1 MTNAVFALKAALA
14 DPAQLDARA
23 AWLASVGRP
32 IVLELHTF
40 GARDIDTA
48 AGLAASRATVA
59 RLRERHAVERL
70 IVHVPVQQVPVVT
83 QVDFDAGQCQRAIA
97 FAAEI
102 GAEAVVI
109 HRYFELVFGDAPPR
123 AFSKPEAIRRF
134 NAIIRDLARLAPEI
148 RLLVENIGHYSLLPR
163 DGRNYLSG
171 PLDHFFPW
179 EIRAFRRFCA
189 QEGLANVEPFVDVA
203 HATLSANLFNRR
215 KLHFTETADD
225 PRFAWITPDDL
236 DQAERLAPFDFVD
249 PAMSYLHVSDA
260 SLLDAAELAEPNLP
274 EARLVEGIVSEGLEI
289 GTGNLPFARLPER
302 LGQGTPTLVLEV
314 EPGAG
319 ETHVDNGAQLRSLE
333 GLAALFD
340 QAPAV

>member
-1 MTNAVFALKAALA
+1 MTDAVFALKAALA
-14 DPAQLDARA
+14 DPAQLEARA
-23 AWLASVGRP
+23 AWLARAGRP

-40 GARDIDTA
+40 GARDIDTT

-109 HRYFELVFGDAPPR
+109 HRYLDLVFGDAPPR

-134 NAIIRDLARLAPEI
+134 HAIIRDLARLAPEI

-163 DGRNYLSG
+163 NGRNYLSG

-179 EIRAFRRFCA
+179 EISAFRRFCA
-189 QEGLANVEPFVDVA
+189 QEGLTNVEPFVDVA

-236 DQAERLAPFDFVD
+236 DQAEWLAPFDFVD

-260 SLLDAAELAEPNLP
+260 CLLAAAELAEADLP
-274 EARLVEGIVSEGLEI
+274 EPRLVEGIVSEGLEI
-289 GTGNLPFARLPER
+289 GTGNLPFALLPNR
-302 LGQGTPTLVLEV
+302 LGQGRPTLVVEV
-314 EPGAG
+314 EPGAS
-319 ETHVDNGAQLRSLE
+319 ETHIDNGAQLRSLE
-333 GLAALFD
+333 RLAVLFD
-340 QAPAV
+340 PTPAV